1 MDKSEQ
7 LKQLVRMG
15 KTRGFVL
22 YDEIDDLL
30 PPGYEGGAK
39 LDTIFSE
46 LARNGVE
53 VLEGPGVGREKG
65 FIEDDRFLR
74 EKQFGTS
81 PNSSTILH
89 RYRCICARH

>member
-30 PPGYEGGAK
+30 PPQVMRAEPSLRLSSRSLRGTASKFLKDLVSDAK
-39 LDTIFSE
+39 S
-46 LARNGVE
+46 
-53 VLEGPGVGREKG
+53 GRQ
-65 FIEDDRFLR
+65 IP
-74 EKQFGTS
+74 S
-81 PNSSTILH
+81 
-89 RYRCICARH
+89 